1 MGALARTDRLILV
14 GSVLVLGVIIG
25 LVVTLH
31 HRSLPP
37 LGVVAALLVVAAW
50 GVALR
55 LIIPGRAMTL
65 AGLLAALAAQF
76 VLTAGSATSIIV
88 GQGLVGYVFT
98 FGTVLIAV
106 VVLAW
111 PETFP
116 SRQSVD

>member
-1 MGALARTDRLILV
+1 VGFLARSDRLILV

-37 LGVVAALLVVAAW
+37 LGVVVALMIVAAW
-50 GVALR
+50 GAALR
-55 LIIPGRAMTL
+55 LMVPGRALTL
-65 AGLLAALAAQF
+65 AGLLAALGAQF
-76 VLTAGSATSIIV
+76 VLTAGSTTSIIV

-98 FGTVLIAV
+98 LGTVLIAV

-116 SRQSVD
+116 SGQSVE